1 MFGGSSRSG
10 DGSSSSDE
18 SDISDGGAVP
28 DKYADGQS
36 QLQNNCGEGVRPK
49 TPHQPYSFKFSLE
62 WMDRPQ
68 WPSKNK
74 RLFTPCLPV
83 AAQLHVQRRQSP
95 VRMSD
100 YDTASDYESEN
111 DTEDT
116 RSTSRQEKTHGDEQA
131 RGSDLIIPKAPS
143 TQDLE
148 SAGLCS
154 LAASKYAGRALA
166 EWAQVV
172 AECDS
177 FFARRRDEGV
187 PCDRMVETPTLGVES
202 FRK

>member
-1 MFGGSSRSG
+1 M
-10 DGSSSSDE
+10 SDRGTVSE
-18 SDISDGGAVP
+18 
-28 DKYADGQS
+28 KNTDGQCRS
-36 QLQNNCGEGVRPK
+36 PNGVGEAIRPK
-49 TPHQPYSFKFSLE
+49 TTHQPYSFKFSLE

-68 WPSKNK
+68 WPSRNK

-95 VRMSD
+95 ARMSD
-100 YDTASDYESEN
+100 YDTASDYESEIG
-111 DTEDT
+111 TEDT
-116 RSTSRQEKTHGDEQA
+116 RSSSYREKSIRDEQLKES
-131 RGSDLIIPKAPS
+131 GPVVPSSEKAPS
-143 TQDLE
+143 IQDVKITGPDNLV
-148 SAGLCS
+148 
-154 LAASKYAGRALA
+154 ASKYAGRALA

-172 AECDS
+172 SECDS